1 MADWSLYKPVLAAL
15 ALPPVPF
22 LLMVLVGARLI
33 LPRRGLGWL
42 MVLLGVVGLWFSSC
56 EQTALW
62 LQNGAMRPPPA
73 LFGAEQNRLAA
84 QGRLYAA
91 QLRRVP
97 RAIPSVPPA
106 AIVVLG
112 GGMERLAPEYGVAA
126 LSVGSERRLNYGVW
140 LSRQTG
146 LPLGFSGGVG
156 WAQQG
161 GQVGP
166 GEAEVAARIVER
178 DHGLSLMWQEAG
190 SSDTRENAAR
200 TVALLAPQGV
210 REIVLVTDAV
220 HMPRAQRA
228 FIEATRRA
236 LAQHPEW
243 PIIRVTPA
251 PVAFW
256 RRGERP
262 VLDWL
267 PSRDGMA
274 HVREVSREW
283 LGWLAGA

>member
-1 MADWSLYKPVLAAL
+1 MTDWALYKPVLAAL

-22 LLMVLVGARLI
+22 LLLVLVGARLI

-42 MVLLGVVGLWFSSC
+42 LVLLGMAGLWFSSC

-73 LFGAEQNRLAA
+73 LFGAEQARLAS
-84 QGRLYAA
+84 QGRLYASQA
-91 QLRRVP
+91 RRAP
-97 RAIPSVPPA
+97 RAAPVAPPA
-106 AIVVLG
+106 AIIVLG
-112 GGMERLAPEYGVAA
+112 GGLERLAPEYGVAA
-126 LSVGSERRLNYGVW
+126 LSVGSERRLHYGVW

-166 GEAEVAARIVER
+166 GEAEVAARVIER
-178 DHGLSLMWQEAG
+178 DHGMQLMWQESG

-200 TVALLAPQGV
+200 TIAMLAPQGV
-210 REIVLVTDAV
+210 QEIVLVTDAV

-228 FIEATRRA
+228 FIEAARRA
-236 LAQHPEW
+236 LVQNPGW